1 MGRPRAVKLL
11 LDTHI
16 WLWALLEP
24 QRLSPQVQRALS
36 SHENELWLSPISVWE
51 ALVLAERGRV
61 RVDTTPTEWV
71 QRMVSALPRR
81 EAALTHDIAI
91 ASRQLKLSHQDPAD
105 RFLAATAHVMGLTL
119 VTADARLTSSTEYA
133 VMAN

>member
-1 MGRPRAVKLL
+1 MNLL

-24 QRLSPQVQRALS
+24 ERLSPAVRAALS
-36 SHENELWLSPISVWE
+36 STENELWLSPISVWE
-51 ALVLAERGRV
+51 AMLLAERGRV
-61 RVDTTPTEWV
+61 RVDTSPTEWV

-81 EAALTHDIAI
+81 EAALTHDIAV
-91 ASRQLKLSHQDPAD
+91 ASRRLTLSHEDPAD
-105 RFLAATAHVMGLTL
+105 RFLAATAQVLGLTL
-119 VTADARLTSSTEYA
+119 VTADARLLESKEYA